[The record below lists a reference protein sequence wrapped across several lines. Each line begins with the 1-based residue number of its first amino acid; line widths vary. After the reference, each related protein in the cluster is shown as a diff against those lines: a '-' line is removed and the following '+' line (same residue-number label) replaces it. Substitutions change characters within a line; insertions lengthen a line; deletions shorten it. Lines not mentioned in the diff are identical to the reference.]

1 MNCRPRKR
9 RETPIQQVIRLLHKT
24 HKEVHEILAIVSN
37 PADTDFTKEDATV
50 RAMTKNIREAQ
61 RRIPSSREKTNQER

>member
-37 PADTDFTKEDATV
+37 PVDTDFTKEDAIV
-50 RAMTKNIREAQ
+50 RSMTKNVKEAKK
-61 RRIPSSREKTNQER
+61 RLPSSKPTTN